1 MKYIMIMTAKQMRVV
16 TLVTEG
22 KRGLNNQEI
31 IEFEKMLGTDNV
43 ISLVLDRVI
52 QNQTYEQ
59 LLDLEA
65 NIRWEGNLAVK
76 REPRI

>member
-1 MKYIMIMTAKQMRVV
+1 MRVV